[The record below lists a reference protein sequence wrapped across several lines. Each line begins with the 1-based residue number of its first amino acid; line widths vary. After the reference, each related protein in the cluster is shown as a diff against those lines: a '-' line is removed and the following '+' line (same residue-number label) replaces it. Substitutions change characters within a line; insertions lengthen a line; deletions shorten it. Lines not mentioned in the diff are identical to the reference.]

1 MRKIKRFGVE
11 QLRTSPV
18 SAPENIFKMHF
29 PTRKMTKGLA
39 ELVMVGTTGE
49 ERLDLRAGLGSRG
62 STTCKAPCQEDSNRK
77 QGINHVAGT
86 CLGMFQVTPVLSKAT

>member
-49 ERLDLRAGLGSRG
+49 EGVRFEGRTREQRFNYL
-62 STTCKAPCQEDSNRK
+62 
-77 QGINHVAGT
+77 
-86 CLGMFQVTPVLSKAT
+86 